1 MQIHK
6 EEVGINMASKLTHY
20 YYLLTLSYNE
30 AVRFLLNKYGPGKDD
45 YFKEKS
51 YDRFLRKEIKSI
63 GTGNYSRTPEGLYCH
78 HIAENEFANLSQTS
92 WILSYQY
99 SFELQKKEQLVY
111 CDLFEHLILHAL
123 IAKETNGNYGIA
135 GYHSDLYPMIV
146 DWYIGRVKPQKKA
159 WMLNCYERAFLD
171 SDETK
176 KLLIMINS
184 ILPRRCQK
192 KGEIIYISPEEYQKQ
207 DLEKRM
213 KWEQEEKRWRE
224 EQILVE
230 EEKLKQRMKEFYHSY
245 PNFEKMNIKFDTPRS
260 KIISLLYELK
270 YHGTFK
276 NKKELDSSMKKFIKD
291 ELFEELHMAIFNKRS
306 L

>member
-1 MQIHK
+1 
-6 EEVGINMASKLTHY
+6 MATKTTHY

-30 AVRFLLNKYGPGKDD
+30 AVRFLLNKYGLGKDD

-63 GTGNYSRTPEGLYCH
+63 GIGNYSRTSEGLYCH
-78 HIAENEFANLSQTS
+78 HVAENQFSNLSQNS
-92 WILSYQY
+92 WILRYKY

-123 IAKETNGNYGIA
+123 IAKETNGEYGIS
-135 GYHSDLYPMIV
+135 GYDVYLYPMIV
-146 DWYIGRVKPQKKA
+146 DWYIGHEKPHKIA

-176 KLLIMINS
+176 KLLVMINS
-184 ILPRRCQK
+184 ILPKGCQK

-207 DLEKRM
+207 ELERM

-224 EQILVE
+224 EKILVE
-230 EEKLKQRMKEFYHSY
+230 EEKLKQRIKEFYRSY
-245 PNFEKMNIKFDTPRS
+245 PNFEKMNIKFDTSRS

-270 YHGTFK
+270 YQGTFK
-276 NKKELDSSMKKFIKD
+276 NKKELDSAMKRFIKD
-291 ELFEELHMAIFNKRS
+291 ELFEELHITISNKRS